1 MTPKEYLQQ
10 VSRAEKE
17 LETLRARVRHY
28 ESLGF
33 SITSHTS
40 DASIRSSTPHS
51 RVESAAVG
59 IVDTLKDI
67 QGKIG
72 AYNAIV
78 REAEKLIDQVPQD
91 IYRRILT
98 LRYLCGHSFP
108 TISDEMQYK
117 DRNSIYRAHGYA
129 LQEFGRVMRNAGKG

>member
-1 MTPKEYLQQ
+1 MSPKEYLQQ
-10 VSRAEKE
+10 VARAERE

-40 DASIRSSTPHS
+40 DAPVKASTPSS
-51 RVESAAVG
+51 RVETAAVG
-59 IVDTLKDI
+59 IVDALSDI
-67 QGKIG
+67 QGKMV

-78 REAEKLIDQVPQD
+78 KEAEKLIELVPQEN
-91 IYRRILT
+91 YRRILT

-108 TISDEMQYK
+108 TISDEMKYV
-117 DRNSIYRAHGYA
+117 DRNSIYRAHGWA
-129 LQEFGRVMRNAGKG
+129 LREFGKVMRYARQG